1 MINLFKEMKG
11 ADNTGRRILQH
22 TQKLRPSMQDVQMKS
37 NKVGNTGKITG
48 ADAKNRKMQQETNK
62 QQTNNTQ
69 IHTSKQIHK
78 QITKNIQQTNT
89 TNNKQTQDHRT
100 DYK

>member
-11 ADNTGRRILQH
+11 ADNTGRRIPQH

-37 NKVGNTGKITG
+37 DKVGNTGKITG
-48 ADAKNRKMQQETNK
+48 VDGRNRKLQQETNK

-69 IHTSKQIHK
+69 TNKKHTTNKHNK
-78 QITKNIQQTNT
+78 QQTNAGS
-89 TNNKQTQDHRT
+89 QEDRL
-100 DYK
+100 